1 LYAGKPT
8 KDLSGFSTG
17 GGESS
22 SCTDDEN
29 DVEARLDAKKG
40 YEKEGERN
48 KGEVKANAVRHVAI
62 IIRSEKNNSNG
73 NGNTDRAGS
82 MPPSAQQTE
91 KKSDEQKHKNVES
104 RENKSR
110 RFVLQYVLYI

>member
-8 KDLSGFSTG
+8 KDLSGFSSG

-29 DVEARLDAKKG
+29 DVKARLDAKKR

-48 KGEVKANAVRHVAI
+48 KGELKANAVRHVAI

-82 MPPSAQQTE
+82 MPPSAPNRRHRNE
-91 KKSDEQKHKNVES
+91 K
-104 RENKSR
+104 
-110 RFVLQYVLYI
+110 